1 MSRSRRTF
9 GVRLVPNMSKEK
21 KKQKIEIVNRKAT
34 FEYYFVQEYDAGIML
49 TGSEIKSIRAGNA
62 NLTDAYCIFENGELW
77 VRNLYIAEYEYGTDS
92 NHLPRRNRKLLLR
105 KPEMRKLERGVREK
119 GSTIVP
125 YKIFISDRGFAKVTI
140 ALARGKKM
148 FDKRETIK
156 EREGKRDLDRINKA
170 YKIR

>member
-1 MSRSRRTF
+1 
-9 GVRLVPNMSKEK
+9 MSKN
-21 KKQKIEIVNRKAT
+21 INISNRRAS
-34 FEYYFVQEYDAGIML
+34 FEYFFLETYTAGVVL
-49 TGSEIKSIRAGNA
+49 TGTEIKSIREGKVNM
-62 NLTDAYCIFENGELW
+62 TDAYCIFENGELW

>member
-1 MSRSRRTF
+1 
-9 GVRLVPNMSKEK
+9 MSKEK
-21 KKQKIEIVNRKAT
+21 KKQKIEILNRKAT

-49 TGSEIKSIRAGNA
+49 TGSEIKSIRSGNA
-62 NLTDAYCIFENGELW
+62 NLSDAYCLIENGEIW
-77 VRNLYIAEYEYGTDS
+77 VRNLYIAEYEFGSET
-92 NHLPRRNRKLLLR
+92 NHLTRRTRKLLLR
-105 KPEMRKLERGVREK
+105 KPELRKLDRGVREK

-125 YKIFISDRGFAKVTI
+125 FKLYISDRGFAKLSI

-156 EREGKRDLDRINKA
+156 EREGKRDMDRINKA

>member
-1 MSRSRRTF
+1 
-9 GVRLVPNMSKEK
+9 MSKEK
-21 KKQKIEIVNRKAT
+21 KKQKIEILNRKAT

-49 TGSEIKSIRAGNA
+49 TGSEIKSIRSGNA
-62 NLTDAYCIFENGELW
+62 NLSDAYCLIENGEMW
-77 VRNLYIAEYEYGTDS
+77 VRNLYIAEYEFGSET
-92 NHLPRRNRKLLLR
+92 NHLTRRTRKLLLR
-105 KPEMRKLERGVREK
+105 KPELRKLDRGVREK

-125 YKIFISDRGFAKVTI
+125 FKLYISDRGFAKLSI

-156 EREGKRDLDRINKA
+156 EREGKRDMDRINKA